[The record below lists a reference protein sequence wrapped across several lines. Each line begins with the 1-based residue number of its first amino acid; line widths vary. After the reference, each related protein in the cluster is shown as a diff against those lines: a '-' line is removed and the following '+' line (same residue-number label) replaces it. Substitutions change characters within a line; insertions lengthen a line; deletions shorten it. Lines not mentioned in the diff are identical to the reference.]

1 MAQHRVSPTQ
11 ARVLALLASGERLIH
26 YRKFRGVP
34 THWFSS
40 ETGTHVAARIV
51 TALARA
57 GMVMVYEPNGP
68 SRGRVARITYL
79 GREHAEVAEW
89 PAPAPSA
96 GPAGTSTRRRSSGP
110 GTTTRPPAT
119 RPAPH
124 QYVVTQAIYDGIVDL
139 GAEPVLPHINLVITV
154 REEEIPCGYNGGR
167 PCDYTGRG
175 GKGYCEGCCRY
186 PW

>member
-1 MAQHRVSPTQ
+1 MWCEEHEMTQDTPMTRSAAAQH
-11 ARVLALLASGERLIH
+11 
-26 YRKFRGVP
+26 YREVG
-34 THWFSS
+34 
-40 ETGTHVAARIV
+40 
-51 TALARA
+51 A
-57 GMVMVYEPNGP
+57 GMRADGKSRCDDLVVLSIAQDKVYRMLR
-68 SRGRVARITYL
+68 RGIL
-79 GREHAEVAEW
+79 
-89 PAPAPSA
+89 
-96 GPAGTSTRRRSSGP
+96 SGDV
-110 GTTTRPPAT
+110 T

-175 GKGYCEGCCRY
+175 GKGYCEGCCRC